1 MEKKLLSLKPILW
14 KLVIYKGV
22 PFFATF
28 GIGMI
33 ALYSF
38 SILQWQP
45 FSLQILGLFIVVGSI
60 LVIISSVFSLKVL
73 EIEVS
78 TDKISGPSA
87 GFFLNRETISISDL
101 ERLDIYKQSLY
112 ERISGTYPLLSR
124 NGHKI
129 LLTHFI
135 YEESAIKE
143 VYRIL
148 RQWQAQF

>member
-45 FSLQILGLFIVVGSI
+45 FSLQILGLFIVVRI
-60 LVIISSVFSLKVL
+60 NFS
-73 EIEVS
+73 
-78 TDKISGPSA
+78 
-87 GFFLNRETISISDL
+87 N
-101 ERLDIYKQSLY
+101 Y
-112 ERISGTYPLLSR
+112 
-124 NGHKI
+124 
-129 LLTHFI
+129 
-135 YEESAIKE
+135 
-143 VYRIL
+143 
-148 RQWQAQF
+148 